1 MLSSPK
7 AILVR
12 LRRHVRYQFLGTTGA
27 SENSIQDSSPA
38 VWWPRLAGTEEISPT
53 SEHIRYVN
61 GNYTSRSTL
70 RPSSAMSHF
79 RVEVRDFLS
88 AYIKLMTDTD

>member
-12 LRRHVRYQFLGTTGA
+12 PRRHVKYQFLGTTRA
-27 SENSIQDSSPA
+27 SENSIQDSPA

-61 GNYTSRSTL
+61 GEL
-70 RPSSAMSHF
+70 HLKVDLKPSSAMSHF
-79 RVEVRDFLS
+79 RVEVRHFLS